1 MTKIRGFEKI
11 SLTQYQTDFKDII
24 NIYFPDEYSSYEEI
38 QLPKRATALSA
49 GYDVFSTIQ
58 FQLLPNEEIKIP
70 TGIKA
75 YMQNDEVLKAYPR
88 SGLGFKYYSRLAN
101 TIGVIDADY
110 HNNPN
115 NEGHIWIKL
124 RNEGNKPMFLKKGE
138 AICQM
143 MFEKY
148 LLADGDSF
156 EGDKR
161 IGGFGSTS
169 K

>member
-11 SLTQYQTDFKDII
+11 SFTQYKTDFKEII
-24 NIYFPDEYSSYEEI
+24 DTYFADEYYYYDEI
-38 QLPKRATALSA
+38 QLPKRATAFSA
-49 GYDVFSTIQ
+49 GYDVFSTVQ

-75 YMQNDEVLKAYPR
+75 YMLHDEVLKAYPR
-88 SGLGFKYYSRLAN
+88 SGLGFKYYLRFAN
-101 TIGVIDADY
+101 TIPIIDADY
-110 HNNPN
+110 YNNLN
-115 NEGHIWIKL
+115 NEGHIWVKL
-124 RNEGNKPMFLKKGE
+124 RNEGDKPMFIKKGE

-143 MFEKY
+143 IFEKY
-148 LLADGDSF
+148 LLADNDNY
-156 EGDKR
+156 EGNKR